1 MEDVFKFDSELAK
14 DEMDE
19 EDDKGDNN
27 DEEEANKKM
36 SVSLED
42 LKDALNDDVA
52 TTTDNDS
59 ESDFKECS
67 SGAYGDELR
76 CGGDSQTARK
86 SQFLTSTY
94 YYLTL
99 FHTQTVFMQLFCHL
113 KSVYLTY
120 RVFHLLSDP

>member
-19 EDDKGDNN
+19 GEDGEDKEEGDE
-27 DEEEANKKM
+27 DEDVNKKM

-52 TTTDNDS
+52 TTTTDNDS

-76 CGGDSQTARK
+76 CGAAAK
-86 SQFLTSTY
+86 N
-94 YYLTL
+94 
-99 FHTQTVFMQLFCHL
+99 QTVVITIIKTTCGFCHL
-113 KSVYLTY
+113 WTSSAI
-120 RVFHLLSDP
+120 F

>member
-19 EDDKGDNN
+19 DEEEDDKGDDDEN
-27 DEEEANKKM
+27 EEEANKKM

-42 LKDALNDDVA
+42 LKDALNDDVT

-76 CGGDSQTARK
+76 CGAAEMPENANGEYE
-86 SQFLTSTY
+86 TS
-94 YYLTL
+94 
-99 FHTQTVFMQLFCHL
+99 
-113 KSVYLTY
+113 
-120 RVFHLLSDP
+120 